1 MQYNMQQKAIFERI
15 HKNCYSISSPVSV
28 SEYLYTMKGFYN
40 SKQGIYLCTLFQI
53 SECSVNK

>member
-1 MQYNMQQKAIFERI
+1 MQQKAIFERI

-53 SECSVNK
+53 SECSV